1 MEHKS
6 IYQVNDT
13 TRLVA
18 VYDDFAE
25 QWHEVANNV
34 GIKVQTIGAARGYR
48 DVMSGDDHENALC
61 TIIGDSTYQGKTQLI
76 PTFIDSYFQGY
87 NATLESTDLDVSWLV
102 VNLTGYSQGEW
113 HEAVI
118 YTVDFGGVADLREF
132 YKDTLL
138 PTFRGENYV
147 IKVETAKVFTAEDGE
162 TITKW
167 EHDVSEDYI
176 GITEEHFEI
185 TEAFAKE
192 NFPSLFEGIG

>member
-18 VYDDFAE
+18 VYDDFAD

-34 GIKVQTIGAARGYR
+34 GIKVQTIQASRGIR

-87 NATLESTDLDVSWLV
+87 NATLESTDLDVSWLI

-132 YKDTLL
+132 YTNTLL
-138 PTFRGENYV
+138 PTFRNENYFV
-147 IKVETAKVFTAEDGE
+147 KVETAKVFTAEDGE
-162 TITKW
+162 TLTQW
-167 EHDVSEDYI
+167 NEDENVEYAFV
-176 GITEEHFEI
+176 TEEHFEI

-192 NFPSLFEGIG
+192 NFPSLFEVVA

>member
-18 VYDDFAE
+18 VYDNFAD

-34 GIKVQTIGAARGYR
+34 GIKVQTIRAARGYR

-76 PTFIDSYFQGY
+76 PTFIDSYFEGY
-87 NATLESTDLDVSWLV
+87 NTSAESTDLDVSWLM

-118 YTVDFGGVADLREF
+118 YTDTFGGVADLREF
-132 YKDTLL
+132 YRNTLQ
-138 PTFRGENYV
+138 PTFRGENFIV
-147 IKVETAKVFTAEDGE
+147 KTETAKVFTAEDGE
-162 TITKW
+162 TITQW
-167 EHDVSEDYI
+167 NEDNSAEYAFV
-176 GITEEHFEI
+176 TEEHFEI

-192 NFPSLFEGIG
+192 NFTSLFEVIA